1 MISNGGGDDDKEDDN
16 YDDLAD
22 SVTMIKAMIT
32 MKIIIMMIMK
42 TIDGKMYTVVV
53 RLPFEMKLEPL
64 MMMQLPLL

>member
-1 MISNGGGDDDKEDDN
+1 MTKRMTITTI
-16 YDDLAD
+16 LQIPL
-22 SVTMIKAMIT
+22 TMIKAM

>member
-1 MISNGGGDDDKEDDN
+1 MMTKRMTITTI
-16 YDDLAD
+16 LQIPL
-22 SVTMIKAMIT
+22 TMIKAMIT

>member
-1 MISNGGGDDDKEDDN
+1 MTKRMTITTI
-16 YDDLAD
+16 LQIPL
-22 SVTMIKAMIT
+22 TMIKAMIT

>member
-1 MISNGGGDDDKEDDN
+1 MTKRMTITTI
-16 YDDLAD
+16 LQIPL
-22 SVTMIKAMIT
+22 TMIKAMIT
-32 MKIIIMMIMK
+32 MKIILMMIMK